1 MAVTLF
7 AKNAQRLATQAA
19 AARARAEANP
29 TAANLTAATRL
40 EAMAA
45 GKTTKEVAKD
55 VVALQKTIAEQNKAA
70 KAEEKAQLDHLYTV
84 QLGELDALRAAA
96 KDQGLSAAEIN
107 KLVAAERAANTKE
120 LTDLRTK
127 LNSQVGLQTIY
138 GQGQGLLD
146 IRSANA
152 AYTGPIADNV
162 STLMNKVADN
172 FKTYNL
178 ATYRDMDKDAF
189 SGVTFNGIMRA
200 ELSRDEN
207 GQIKDNQWYSN
218 FLKRAE
224 SEYGQSLTPDQ
235 IKGKL
240 TAVEG
245 SDNLF
250 KASTGGNY
258 NISGYYKQNAD
269 GTYTPVG
276 YDQFR
281 ADRGVGIGAIAREAA
296 PAIIAS
302 YFLTPMIAGSLAIPT
317 YAAAAAVAA
326 GKTALQGGSFE
337 DILTSAASSAIGAQ
351 VGGLLDSG
359 TADAAFAAADAAQL
373 AGQGL
378 SNAAIA
384 QTLSA
389 SGVDPVLAASAADM
403 AASGASA
410 SSIASSL
417 SGFGDVYGNVV
428 TGDLTGLY
436 TTSPDAVPTGA
447 VNVAPVDYSLVAESK
462 FPGQGISANL
472 PELPTEGAIG
482 LAPIDY
488 TLTPETI
495 TGVVGGQGLQIPTL
509 PNLTSMGGGQG
520 LSVEVPGG
528 TVTQQGFIPTG
539 STPVLG
545 DKDSFINNPEVLGQ
559 PVLPIGTTSTLGL
572 KDILNV
578 IRTGNTLTNLFG
590 QKTAQPQLQ
599 PQPVPQPYAMDY
611 TGVDYSG
618 LLNLLSQRAK
628 RADVASLLG

>member
-1 MAVTLF
+1 MAVTLS
-7 AKNAQRLATQAA
+7 AKTAQRLATQAA

-45 GKTTKEVAKD
+45 GKTTKEAAKD
-55 VVALQKTIAEQNKAA
+55 VVALQNTIAEQNKSA
-70 KAEEKAQLDHLYTV
+70 KVEEKAQLDHLYTV
-84 QLGELDALRAAA
+84 QLGELDALRATA
-96 KDQGLSAAEIN
+96 KDQGLSAAETN

-296 PAIIAS
+296 PAIVAS
-302 YFLTPMIAGSLAIPT
+302 YFLTPMVASSLSVPT
-317 YAAAAAVAA
+317 AAAASIVAA

-337 DILTSAASSAIGAQ
+337 DILTSAASSGIGSTI
-351 VGGLLDSG
+351 GSLLGS
-359 TADAAFAAADAAQL
+359 ASPDAAFVAADAAQL

-384 QTLSA
+384 QNLIGTGL
-389 SGVDPVLAASAADM
+389 DPVLAASAADM
-403 AASGASA
+403 AVSG
-410 SSIASSL
+410 IAPKTIAESL
-417 SGFGDVYGNVV
+417 SGFKGDLLGTVETSPLSGFSTNLPVAPPSLSESEFIAADAVQLRDVVGNNPAAIQQNLVGAGVDPVIAASAADQAVMGGTIESIASDLSGFEAGGTLFPGVTTGSLTGFSTV
-428 TGDLTGLY
+428 TGK
-436 TTSPDAVPTGA
+436 PT
-447 VNVAPVDYSLVAESK
+447 
-462 FPGQGISANL
+462 I
-472 PELPTEGAIG
+472 
-482 LAPIDY
+482 
-488 TLTPETI
+488 
-495 TGVVGGQGLQIPTL
+495 
-509 PNLTSMGGGQG
+509 
-520 LSVEVPGG
+520 
-528 TVTQQGFIPTG
+528 
-539 STPVLG
+539 
-545 DKDSFINNPEVLGQ
+545 
-559 PVLPIGTTSTLGL
+559 GL
-572 KDILNV
+572 KDIMNV
-578 IRTGNTLTNLFG
+578 ARIGNTLTNMFG
-590 QKTAQPQLQ
+590 EKTAQPQLQ